1 MLKKKKKI
9 AAPPTEIHVNVSLFL
24 IICILNKNFCAIS
37 FNRSRGI
44 TILRTLRK
52 NTISAPFSK
61 LYLHKL
67 YQCHLLM

>member
-37 FNRSRGI
+37 FNRSRDI
-44 TILRTLRK
+44 TILRILGKTQLQHPSASYTHK
-52 NTISAPFSK
+52 KYIHVIS
-61 LYLHKL
+61 
-67 YQCHLLM
+67 